1 MSTCVSEAVLNE
13 FHEHVARLKEA
24 SRSRKESVKF
34 KSVVDDV
41 EERETVSEADT
52 LGVRQ
57 PSDVYEG
64 DVNLRTLRSL
74 LKIIDDR
81 GWERCALR

>member
-1 MSTCVSEAVLNE
+1 MSACVAEDVLSE
-13 FHEHVARLKEA
+13 FQQHVARLRDA

-34 KSVVDDV
+34 KSVVDDF
-41 EERETVSEADT
+41 EEREAVSVSDT

-57 PSDVYEG
+57 PSDVYDG

-81 GWERCALR
+81 GWERCAL